1 MNARWLLFGAALG
14 LACLTAAADDW
25 PQWRGPG
32 RDNKVTGFAVPPAW
46 PKALTQKWKTP
57 VGDGVASPVL
67 VGNHLFAFARQGG
80 DEVLH
85 CLDAA
90 TGKEVWSDKHAAAA
104 FRGADSK
111 FLGPRSTPAAADG
124 KVCTLGVLGT
134 LSCVDA
140 GTGKVV
146 WRKET
151 KGTPRFHTS
160 VSPVIV
166 DGACVVQVGSEK
178 GGGDVVAFDLANGSE
193 KWKCPT
199 DGTAYSSP
207 VVATIGGV
215 KQVVTMTGQSLVGVS
230 AADGKLLWKT
240 PFQASRYNNTVTP
253 IVSGQ
258 AVICAGQ
265 GTGTEAVEVTKEGTA
280 FKAKQL
286 WKVKDG
292 PEMYNT
298 PVLKDGLIY
307 GINQSQNFYCLDAKT
322 GKLLWTDDAK
332 RGECGSILDA
342 GPVLL
347 GLGTTSDLVVFKP
360 SKTGYEQLA
369 KYKVADTPTWAVPI
383 VSGNR
388 VYVKDRDSVILWT
401 VE

>member
-32 RDNKVTGFAVPPAW
+32 RDNKVTGFAVPPTW

-67 VGNHLFAFARQGG
+67 VGNHLYAFARQGG

-90 TGKEVWSDKHAAAA
+90 TGKEQWSDKHPSPS
-104 FRGADSK
+104 FKGADSR
-111 FLGPRSTPAAADG
+111 FPGPRSTPAVADG

-140 GTGKVV
+140 GTGKVA

-151 KGTPRFHTS
+151 KGTPKFHTS
-160 VSPVIV
+160 ASPVIV

-178 GGGDVVAFDLANGSE
+178 AGEMVAFDLASGSE

-215 KQVVTMTGQSLVGVS
+215 KQVVSMTGQSLVGVS

-240 PFQASRYNNTVTP
+240 PFQAARYNNTVTP

-258 AVICAGQ
+258 TVICAGQ
-265 GTGTEAVEVTKEGTA
+265 GTGTEAVEVTKEGDKFA
-280 FKAKQL
+280 VKEL
-286 WKVKDG
+286 WKVKQG

-307 GINQSQNFYCLDAKT
+307 GISQAQNFYCLDAKD

-332 RGECGSILDA
+332 RGDCGAILDA

-347 GLGTTSDLVVFKP
+347 GLGTTSELVVFKP
-360 SKTGYEQLA
+360 SRTGYEELA
-369 KYKVADTPTWAVPI
+369 KYKVADTPTYAVPI
-383 VSGNR
+383 VAGNR